1 MVKYS
6 AVRAVV
12 VAMLLI
18 LGILFLIT
26 FISALRVV
34 IVAKLVIS
42 GILSSISL
50 KLALHTSFLTTSFFT
65 ILLVYLSQKEQILIY
80 QHLIYLLN
88 YPIA

>member
-50 KLALHTSFLTTSFFT
+50 KLALHTSFLITSFFT
-65 ILLVYLSQKEQILIY
+65 ISLLKSKGTDTNLSTSNLST
-80 QHLIYLLN
+80 
-88 YPIA
+88 